1 MAAAQAPP
9 PASPEEIRDMAAYF
23 GIDLKSEFFLIG
35 VAKIAVEAT
44 LPLGWTEQRDQE
56 NDRSVFVDPT
66 GAVHERHPRDD
77 EFKKMVIST
86 VCVIVLKI
94 PPRQLPHTQ

>member
-23 GIDLKSEFFLIG
+23 GIDLKTECFLIS
-35 VAKIAVEAT
+35 VAKIAVEAA

-66 GAVHERHPRDD
+66 GAIHEHHPRDD
-77 EFKKMVIST
+77 EFKKMVQYL
-86 VCVIVLKI
+86 C
-94 PPRQLPHTQ
+94 